1 MPDMRRSHQ
10 TAPASI
16 PDIPVIPDHNSQ
28 DKFLVITPGL
38 KIPLQ
43 DMQFDYSHASG
54 PGGQH
59 VNTTDSAVQLRFPFS
74 SCTAFTDEIRRR
86 LSTIAKHKIN
96 SRGELLISVSQSRSQ
111 IQNKKKA
118 LQNLKEIVR
127 QALRKPATR
136 KKSAVPAASKKN
148 RLKTKKHQAEK
159 RNLRQTPRM
168 DE

>member
-1 MPDMRRSHQ
+1 MPDIRKSHQ
-10 TAPASI
+10 PVPGCI
-16 PDIPVIPDHNSQ
+16 PDNPVLPDSDSQ
-28 DKFLVITPGL
+28 DKFLVITLAL

-43 DMQFDYSHASG
+43 EIQFDYSHASG

-59 VNTTDSAVQLRFPFS
+59 VNTTDSAVQLRFSVS
-74 SCTAFTDEIRRR
+74 SCTAFSDEIRRR
-86 LSTIAKHKIN
+86 LSTIARNKIN
-96 SRGELLISVSQSRSQ
+96 TRGELLISVSQSRSQ

-136 KKSAVPAASKKN
+136 KNTVVPAASKHN
-148 RLKTKKHQAEK
+148 RLQTKKHQAEK
-159 RNLRQTPRM
+159 RNLRQTPRI